1 MPLVE
6 EIVGDIRDKH
16 EPPGLPNLQK
26 LDTGEVLLR
35 GNAPMRGVNEVFSLS
50 LPDEEADTV
59 GALVFG
65 RLGHVAGVGDEL
77 LVEGGAFAL
86 RVPSMKFSPR
96 KPGLQV
102 HHGASGTGG
111 RGSRVRS

>member
-1 MPLVE
+1 
-6 EIVGDIRDKH
+6 
-16 EPPGLPNLQK
+16 
-26 LDTGEVLLR
+26 
-35 GNAPMRGVNEVFSLS
+35 
-50 LPDEEADTV
+50 
-59 GALVFG
+59 
-65 RLGHVAGVGDEL
+65 
-77 LVEGGAFAL
+77 VEGGAFAL